1 VGLGAVGLDVGLR
14 TVGLGAVGLGVGVKC
29 VYLHLGREC
38 LSYPR
43 FRRKCFSLKDY
54 VCIEMCVLNSDSKIR
69 ISNFEF
75 RT

>member
-1 VGLGAVGLDVGLR
+1 
-14 TVGLGAVGLGVGVKC
+14 